1 MQTHLDGLTTVAGW
15 TELLVAKL
23 AGSTLDFRL
32 NADSRTALAGILPIN
47 SIMRTKSLLFLSVLL
62 LLLAACGGS
71 KDSVPSAG
79 SDPNP
84 QPSTP
89 ADLVVEEVQGGLSFP
104 WELVFAPDGRMFFTE
119 RPGRLRVI
127 DAQGNLV
134 SQPVF
139 EAPSPNT
146 EAGLLGLEID
156 RDFANNRRLYLFYC
170 DTQDHC
176 QIVRLVE
183 NNNTAT
189 IDKKLIDLSGGVR
202 HIAGRIR
209 IGPDGFLYV
218 GYGDTERREQAQ
230 DRSKLAGKI
239 LRMTLDGE
247 PAPGNPI
254 PEQPFAYAY
263 GFRDPQG
270 LAWTASG
277 QLYATD
283 HGWNSHDEVDLV
295 EAGKNYGWPTC
306 EGSCNNPDF
315 VDPVKLFFPET
326 AAPSGGVFYTGSAIP
341 QWRDSLLF
349 GTLGLDG
356 NDFAR
361 HIHRIK
367 FGSDGRQIAE
377 EEVLY
382 RGQYGR
388 IRNVVQGPDGNLYFM
403 TSNGGSSDK
412 ILRIRPR

>member
-1 MQTHLDGLTTVAGW
+1 MRFKSGL
-15 TELLVAKL
+15 LLML
-23 AGSTLDFRL
+23 
-32 NADSRTALAGILPIN
+32 
-47 SIMRTKSLLFLSVLL
+47 SLGVLL
-62 LLLAACGGS
+62 LMPACGGS
-71 KDSVPSAG
+71 ADSPSAG
-79 SDPNP
+79 PDPNP
-84 QPSTP
+84 QPSSP
-89 ADLVVEEVQGGLSFP
+89 VDLVVEEVQGGLSLP

-134 SQPVF
+134 PQPVF
-139 EAPSPNT
+139 QAPSPNT
-146 EAGLLGLEID
+146 EAGMLGLEID
-156 RDFANNRRLYLFYC
+156 HDFANNHRLYLFYC

-176 QIVRLVE
+176 QIVRLIE

-189 IDKKLIDLSGGVR
+189 IEKKLIDLSGGIR

-209 IGPDGFLYV
+209 IGPDGFLYI

-254 PEQPFAYAY
+254 PEQPYAYAY

-270 LAWTASG
+270 LAWNASG

-283 HGWNSHDEVDLV
+283 HGLNSHDEVDLV
-295 EAGKNYGWPTC
+295 EAGGNYGWPTC
-306 EGSCNNPDF
+306 EGSCNNPAF
-315 VDPVKLFFPET
+315 KDPVKLFFPET

-349 GTLGLDG
+349 GTLGLEG
-356 NDFAR
+356 NTFAR
-361 HIHRIK
+361 HVHRIK

-377 EEVLY
+377 EEILY

-388 IRNVVQGPDGNLYFM
+388 IRNVVQGRDGNLYFM
-403 TSNGGSSDK
+403 TSNGGGSDK